1 MEGRIRGDTGRDMA
15 EKLLRSYFR
24 TLDYPF
30 TRHHIESYDQ
40 FLGQDLPAVIRAENP
55 FVLLQAPIGS
65 TGIYGLKAEIFVGG
79 LDATRI
85 NIGTPILNLRDTEE
99 IRLMYPNEARL
110 RNLNYVSQ
118 IEADLVVRVTI
129 SRPNPAGG
137 GPLVEEIML
146 DPATD
151 AAFAHLARFP
161 LVKMPIM
168 LHSRYCILH
177 GKPQPFLREVGECQY
192 DQGGY
197 FIVDGSE
204 KILIPTQEPAFN
216 TLTIMLRPNDPD
228 FELKAP
234 IRCLNPATRQVK
246 QVSFKW
252 LRQQNKIRVS
262 IPFVRLDI
270 PVFILFRA
278 FGLQADE
285 DIVRAI
291 LPDPESAETKA
302 LEPLLHESIL
312 DAFPFLD
319 TFSSVQYIK
328 TLTKGFSEAHVLDI
342 LYNQTFIHVENRP
355 GARIA
360 FLAECVRQ
368 ILRVYANIDL
378 QTDKDDIR
386 NQRVITSGVLCRM
399 LFQDSYKKWKKGTIL
414 ALDKEYKYNSSAYS
428 DRSFLDLFQAGALND
443 MFQAGTLTTNLLKG
457 FKGKWAVGGGKEKA
471 GVIQPLSRM
480 SYMDFLSHCRRVVLD
495 IENLDIAGP
504 HRLHTSQFGY
514 FCTSETPG
522 GKSIGITKNM
532 SMLTAISTASE
543 PAKFIE
549 WLFKRGDV
557 IACDQITPTSV
568 SVTVPVFVNGGI
580 VGYTVRPQILR
591 NVLKHLKWT
600 GCLPASASVGFS
612 IRDRRVF
619 VYLDEGRPMRPL
631 IHLGPEGAIPVEK
644 IQKGVGWRGLVLG
657 SYPATK
663 ERGLYQTGFID
674 PLAAAERPTLED
686 YVTELAPHTGAI
698 EYVDPYESNEAFV
711 AMFPEYIKAETS
723 HLEIHPS
730 TIVGLMTSIIPFPNH
745 NQSPRNQLSCSQ
757 SKQGLSVYATNYPN
771 RFDNMVHVLSY
782 SEAPIVR
789 TLYYDYVADGQ
800 MGYGQNL
807 MVAIGCFTGYNQ
819 EDGIVFNAD
828 SFQRGMF
835 RNMTFR
841 SYEAFEED
849 DTLAKTRT
857 RVANPAQI
865 AGWTSLKPGVDYSKL
880 DERGIIRV
888 GERVDETTVLVG
900 MYLQTQAGDMR
911 DASMTAQV
919 WTSGRVEKVAV
930 MINNMGRALVKIRVI
945 QDRVPELGDKFSTRH
960 GQKGT
965 IGMLIRAHDMPRT
978 AGGLVPDMIV
988 NPHCMPSRMTMAQLL
1003 ESLLGK
1009 AAPSLGAIGNAT
1021 AFMNEGDP
1029 SETIGAVLRDQLGMN
1044 PLGDDILYDGMSG
1057 AQIPSSIFMG
1067 NIYIMRLKHMPEDK
1081 WNARAEGRR
1090 EQRTHAPTGGRGNQ
1104 GGLRIGEMERDAI
1117 VGHGVSDFVRESYMK
1132 RADGYTTVLCNGC
1145 GTIPIYNVGKRLYIC
1160 PLCDGPVRFIGDA
1173 ASALEIVP
1181 PNKRSLATFSN
1192 VEIPYSLKV
1201 LEQELGFF
1209 ANISMRL
1216 LTSRDVTHLRGAPLV
1231 EMTADQ
1237 QKAALDAV
1245 LPERLMLET
1254 VVAERVEV
1262 KEDFE
1267 FKEEELAALGL
1278 SHRASEEEIASAPRV
1293 NSRIL
1298 NAAVEAA
1305 VNASLNSGST
1315 STRPSMSR
1323 VSPAVVNAAVNAAI
1337 SAAKE
1342 SQQRESQGEV
1352 EAPVNTTE
1360 VQTLAFSAPGPSIPI
1375 PQISEPSGLG
1385 EEDFEVMPGE
1395 GSQNSNQGSQQQNS
1409 QQGSQQQNIQQG
1421 GGNAGNGVNVQTST
1435 QPVLVV
1441 PLNMMQGTTSQP
1453 AQYMSS
1459 PAPGAP
1465 ATFAVDTGNITAQP
1479 RSRSNSRGSASS
1491 TGTSSRVNVTKSGGG
1506 AEPPPPSNT
1515 RVTVV
1520 KHN

>member
-1 MEGRIRGDTGRDMA
+1 MEGRIRGDSARDMA

-30 TRHHIESYDQ
+30 TRHHIESFDN
-40 FLGQDLPAVIRAENP
+40 FLAQDLPAIVRSENP

-65 TGIYGLKAEIFVGG
+65 TGLYGLKAEVYVGG
-79 LDATRI
+79 LDGSRI

-118 IEADLVVRVTI
+118 IEADIVVRITI
-129 SRPNPAGG
+129 TQPNPSGG
-137 GPLVEEIML
+137 SPLIEEFIL

-151 AAFAHLARFP
+151 PAYGHLAKFP

-168 LHSRYCILH
+168 LHSRFCILY
-177 GKPQPFLREVGECQY
+177 GKPQAFLREVGECQY

-204 KILIPTQEPAFN
+204 KILIPSQEAAFN
-216 TLTIMLRPNDPD
+216 TLTIVLKLNDPD
-228 FELKAP
+228 YELRAG
-234 IRCLNPATRQVK
+234 IRCLNPVTRQVK
-246 QVSFKW
+246 QVSFNW
-252 LRQQNKIRVS
+252 PRNQNKLRVS
-262 IPFVRLDI
+262 LPYVRMDI

-278 FGLQADE
+278 FGLQTDE

-291 LPDPESAETKA
+291 LPDPNSAETKA

-319 TFSSVQYIK
+319 TFSSTQYIK

-342 LYNQTFIHVENRP
+342 LYNQVFIHVENRP

-368 ILRVYANIDL
+368 ILRVYAKIDL
-378 QTDKDDIR
+378 PTDKDDIR
-386 NQRVITSGVLCRM
+386 NQRVLTSGVLTRM
-399 LFQDSYKKWKKGTIL
+399 LFQNSYKIWKKTTIL
-414 ALDKEYKYNSSAYS
+414 ALDKEYKYNESSYAG
-428 DRSFLDLFQAGALND
+428 RSFLGLFQAGSLNELFQAGALSD
-443 MFQAGTLTTNLLKG
+443 SVLKG
-457 FKGKWAVGGGKEKA
+457 FKGRWAIGGGKEKT
-471 GVIQPLSRM
+471 GVIQPLSRL

-495 IENLDIAGP
+495 FDTSLDIAGP

-532 SMLTAISTASE
+532 SILTAISTATE
-543 PAKFIE
+543 PANFIE
-549 WLFKRGDV
+549 WLFKRADV
-557 IACDQITPTSV
+557 IPCDQTTPASL
-568 SVTVPVFVNGGI
+568 SITVPVFVNGGI
-580 VGYTVRPQILR
+580 VGYTVRPQVLR
-591 NVLKHLKWT
+591 DVLKHLKWT
-600 GCLPASASVGFS
+600 GCLPAAASVGFS
-612 IRDRRVF
+612 IRERRVF
-619 VYLDEGRPMRPL
+619 VYLDEGRPLRPL
-631 IHLGPEGAIPVEK
+631 IHLGSGGEIPIEK
-644 IQKGVGWRGLVLG
+644 IKRIVSWRELITGN
-657 SYPATK
+657 YPATK
-663 ERGLYQTGFID
+663 ERGLYQAGFID
-674 PLAAAERPTLED
+674 PLASIERVNLED
-686 YVTELAPHTGAI
+686 YIKELAPYTGAL
-698 EYVDPYESNEAFV
+698 EYVDPYEANESYV
-711 AMFPEYIKAETS
+711 AMYPEYIKPETS
-723 HLEIHPS
+723 HLELHPS
-730 TIVGLMTSIIPFPNH
+730 TIVGLLTSVIPFPNH

-789 TLYYDYVADGQ
+789 TLYYDYIADGQ

-807 MVAIGCFTGYNQ
+807 VVAIGSFTGYNQ
-819 EDGIVFNAD
+819 DDGIIFNAD

-849 DTLAKTRT
+849 DKLAKTRT
-857 RVANPAQI
+857 RIANPTHI
-865 AGWTSLKPGVDYSKL
+865 AGWTALRPGVDYSKL

-888 GERVDETTVLVG
+888 GEYVDEHTVLVG

-919 WTSGRVEKVAV
+919 WTTGRVEKVAV
-930 MINNMGRALVKIRVI
+930 MINNLGRALVKIRVI
-945 QDRVPELGDKFSTRH
+945 QDRIPELGDKFSTRH

-965 IGMLIRAHDMPRT
+965 IGMLIRSHDMPRT

-1009 AAPSLGAIGNAT
+1009 AAPQLGVIGNAT
-1021 AFMNEGDP
+1021 PFMNDGNPAED
-1029 SETIGAVLRDQLGMN
+1029 IGAVLRDQLGMN

-1057 AQIPSSIFMG
+1057 SQIPSSIFIG

-1117 VGHGVSDFVRESYMK
+1117 VGHGIADFVRESYMK
-1132 RADGYTTVLCNGC
+1132 RADGYTTVICNGC
-1145 GTIPIYNVGKRLYIC
+1145 GTIPIYNKAKALYIC
-1160 PLCDGPVRFIGDA
+1160 PMCDGPVRFIGDA
-1173 ASALEIVP
+1173 ASSLEIIP
-1181 PNKRSLATFSN
+1181 PNKRSLTTFSD
-1192 VEIPYSLKV
+1192 VEIPYALKV
-1201 LEQELGFF
+1201 FEQELGFF
-1209 ANISMRL
+1209 MNISMRM
-1216 LTSRDVTHLRGAPLV
+1216 LTSHDVTHLRGAPLV

-1237 QKAALDAV
+1237 KKSALDAV
-1245 LPERLMLET
+1245 LPEQVMLEPT
-1254 VVAERVEV
+1254 IPEIIEAKDESEIRPEQ
-1262 KEDFE
+1262 
-1267 FKEEELAALGL
+1267 LAALGL
-1278 SHRASEEEIASAPRV
+1278 AAREEEDAATPAPRV
-1293 NSRIL
+1293 NKNIL

-1305 VNASLNSGST
+1305 VNAALNSDST
-1315 STRPSMSR
+1315 STSPSKRIS
-1323 VSPAVVNAAVNAAI
+1323 SEVVTAAVNAAVA
-1337 SAAKE
+1337 AAKE
-1342 SQQRESQGEV
+1342 SQNSPAENS
-1352 EAPVNTTE
+1352 VNATE
-1360 VQTLAFSAPGPSIPI
+1360 VQTLAFSTPAPIVPL
-1375 PQISEPSGLG
+1375 PQISEPIGLG
-1385 EEDFEVMPGE
+1385 DEDYETMPVANIRE
-1395 GSQNSNQGSQQQNS
+1395 PASAPASAFAPASAPASASSTPMSQ
-1409 QQGSQQQNIQQG
+1409 QQG
-1421 GGNAGNGVNVQTST
+1421 GGNNSVNVQTTT

-1441 PLNMMQGTTSQP
+1441 PLNISSQP
-1453 AQYMSS
+1453 SAQFLKS

-1465 ATFAVDTGNITAQP
+1465 ATFAVDTSNLSPSPPP
-1479 RSRSNSRGSASS
+1479 RGGS
-1491 TGTSSRVNVTKSGGG
+1491 SSRNQSPNSKVNVTKMGGQVDT
-1506 AEPPPPSNT
+1506 PSSAQNT